1 MQTIS
6 IVALGVYR
14 HVAAKMEVPFEHT
27 PYRMAAIVDLKSSPE
42 AFTYSAHN
50 LGVVLYALHPPPQ
63 VFIVGAAISQ
73 SMADE
78 SISVWKAYTTN
89 AGTKDPLLINVSFDD
104 ESIELVL
111 IRDSFKE
118 DHLQM
123 GIGCLRLWGNLM
135 GNTRMTGSSCKYY

>member
-50 LGVVLYALHPPPQ
+50 LGVVLYALHPSPQ

-78 SISVWKAYTTN
+78 SISVWKAYTTS
-89 AGTKDPLLINVSFDD
+89 AGTKDPLLINLQGGPPADGNWMLEIMGKLD
-104 ESIELVL
+104 GKYKNDRIEL
-111 IRDSFKE
+111 
-118 DHLQM
+118 
-123 GIGCLRLWGNLM
+123 
-135 GNTRMTGSSCKYY
+135 